1 MLLKYMARVRES
13 WKVEFHLIKFHL
25 IEFHL
30 LDGSVHRIKVHVFHS
45 KEDKPD
51 PGRSGE
57 GHSWIRIL

>member
-1 MLLKYMARVRES
+1 MFKDIFFKHAAQVHGPCKGVMES
-13 WKVEFHLIKFHL
+13 RIPKG
-25 IEFHL
+25 
-30 LDGSVHRIKVHVFHS
+30 GSVHRIKVHVFHS